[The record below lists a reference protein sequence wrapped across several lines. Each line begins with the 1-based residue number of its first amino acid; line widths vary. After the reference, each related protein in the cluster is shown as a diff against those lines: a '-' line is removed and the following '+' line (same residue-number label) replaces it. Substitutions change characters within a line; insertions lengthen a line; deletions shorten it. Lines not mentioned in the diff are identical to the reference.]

1 MRTVIHLVWVI
12 ILCASCGKPKDSL
25 PPEVILPDTMYNG
38 DFLWRQKAVN
48 KRLTVLFDNGNDRE
62 KPIFKLYEANLLR
75 IRVKG
80 LTEYE
85 IYPSEVVGVEIL
97 KADTSF
103 NLFIVTPRDTSFIF
117 VVNQY
122 YPKGRVIGC
131 TRNWNNETNDYDEQL
146 APVNGFRKITRFEWS
161 VH

>member
-1 MRTVIHLVWVI
+1 MKTTIQLVCVIL
-12 ILCASCGKPKDSL
+12 LCANCVEPKDRPSTG
-25 PPEVILPDTMYNG
+25 EISVDTMYNG
-38 DFLWRQKAVN
+38 DFLWRQKAVD
-48 KRLTVLFDNGNDRE
+48 KRLTVMFDNGKDRE

-85 IYPSEVVGVEIL
+85 IYPSELDGVEIV

-103 NLFIVTPRDTSFIF
+103 NLFIVTPRDTSFSF

-131 TRNWNNETNDYDEQL
+131 TRNWNSETKDYDEQL
-146 APVNGFRKITRFEWS
+146 APVNGFWQITRFEWS